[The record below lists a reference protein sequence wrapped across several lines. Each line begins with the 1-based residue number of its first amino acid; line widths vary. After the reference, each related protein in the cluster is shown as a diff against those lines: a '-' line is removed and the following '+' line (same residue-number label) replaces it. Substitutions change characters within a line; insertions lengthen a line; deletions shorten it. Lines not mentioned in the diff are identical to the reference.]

1 LALLSNRPLREEL
14 VASVVYLHRER
25 VSLVVS
31 VFLQSVFLPAVL
43 LPVELPV
50 VVSPLL
56 LVAPLSA
63 ESPAAV
69 SLSAELPVVVSLSA
83 DLPVVVSLSADL
95 PVAVLPPLLLHH
107 LVAPSLTAAPVW
119 ERHSCC
125 LQFDLTALAL
135 AAHHPIRR
143 NGRDVVPEANQAFL
157 RARIPITRKR

>member
-1 LALLSNRPLREEL
+1 
-14 VASVVYLHRER
+14 V
-25 VSLVVS
+25 
-31 VFLQSVFLPAVL
+31 
-43 LPVELPV
+43 
-50 VVSPLL
+50 
-56 LVAPLSA
+56 
-63 ESPAAV
+63 V

-83 DLPVVVSLSADL
+83 DLPVAVSLSVDLPVAVSLSAELPVVVSLSAELPVAVSLSVELPVAVSLSVDLPVAVSLSADL